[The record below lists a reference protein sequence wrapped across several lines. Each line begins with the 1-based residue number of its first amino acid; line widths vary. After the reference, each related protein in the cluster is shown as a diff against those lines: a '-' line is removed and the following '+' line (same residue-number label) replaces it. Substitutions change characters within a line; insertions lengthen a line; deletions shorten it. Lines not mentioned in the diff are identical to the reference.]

1 MLLPLALVRRVGLRV
16 LTTFEFADYTAPVL
30 DRSFA
35 EQITATEFAAI
46 WRQIVS
52 SFAEADVVRL
62 QHVPETVLGARNPL
76 TILAQ
81 AAEQDVS
88 AWSASLPTS
97 FEEFKAARNRRLFAD
112 TERQRKRLG
121 AIGPISFE
129 VLEGDS
135 RSAVVDQMIEQKTRR
150 YRETGFELMRPDQEE
165 FYRLVA
171 RSPFSTGSVHV
182 SCLRVGEAVVAT
194 HLGLV
199 AKDRFYYL
207 MPTYAGG
214 EWGRYSTG
222 RLLLVHLIEWSIRNG
237 LRAFDLTV
245 GDEDYKGAWAD
256 TRERLFHITY
266 EPTLQ
271 GRAFIAASW
280 TRRATRKLILN
291 LTRAVGPSSRKTAS

>member
-1 MLLPLALVRRVGLRV
+1 
-16 LTTFEFADYTAPVL
+16 
-30 DRSFA
+30 
-35 EQITATEFAAI
+35 
-46 WRQIVS
+46 
-52 SFAEADVVRL
+52 
-62 QHVPETVLGARNPL
+62 
-76 TILAQ
+76 
-81 AAEQDVS
+81 
-88 AWSASLPTS
+88 
-97 FEEFKAARNRRLFAD
+97 
-112 TERQRKRLG
+112 
-121 AIGPISFE
+121 
-129 VLEGDS
+129 
-135 RSAVVDQMIEQKTRR
+135 
-150 YRETGFELMRPDQEE
+150 
-165 FYRLVA
+165 
-171 RSPFSTGSVHV
+171 
-182 SCLRVGEAVVAT
+182 
-194 HLGLV
+194 
-199 AKDRFYYL
+199 